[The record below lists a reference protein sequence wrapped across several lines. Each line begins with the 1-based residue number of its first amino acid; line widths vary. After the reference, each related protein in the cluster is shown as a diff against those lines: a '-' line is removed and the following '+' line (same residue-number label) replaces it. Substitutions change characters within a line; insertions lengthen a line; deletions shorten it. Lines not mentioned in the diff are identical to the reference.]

1 MNNAIFEKTMEK
13 LELLIGNLKEIKSW
27 ISFQKI
33 T

>member
-1 MNNAIFEKTMEK
+1 MQFLKKTMEK
-13 LELLIGNLKEIKSW
+13 LELLIGNLKKIKSW